1 MRFVNT
7 GKFQNNLFSLLSFTS
22 EGFLYTKSKKEGN
35 WKEYDTAGHFV
46 KTIKYEKGNQK

>member
-22 EGFLYTKSKKEGN
+22 EGFLYTKSKKERAIE
-35 WKEYDTAGHFV
+35 KELLKQAS
-46 KTIKYEKGNQK
+46 II